1 MGCGHSVL
9 FAKLAFQTTYHFI
22 NNDEL
27 GGSLSM
33 DRTANGSYSWH
44 HNNICKFVK
53 HPNNTN
59 EHNNF
64 YGRIDWYTTFVL
76 RWDD

>member
-33 DRTANGSYSWH
+33 DRTANKSYS
-44 HNNICKFVK
+44 
-53 HPNNTN
+53 
-59 EHNNF
+59 
-64 YGRIDWYTTFVL
+64 
-76 RWDD
+76 

>member
-27 GGSLSM
+27 VGSLSM

-44 HNNICKFVK
+44 HNICKFVK

-76 RWDD
+76 GLDD

>member
-9 FAKLAFQTTYHFI
+9 LAKLAFQTTYHFI

-33 DRTANGSYSWH
+33 DRTADTIIISISLI
-44 HNNICKFVK
+44 NIRTTQT
-53 HPNNTN
+53 NT
-59 EHNNF
+59 
-64 YGRIDWYTTFVL
+64 RTFIEK
-76 RWDD
+76 